1 MLVVRN
7 EQTKL
12 TGAYFNGAALAFLA
26 VGVLAPVITLVSRNE
41 DQDQPWLLVALVLGC
56 MAISVALH
64 LFARWFLEG
73 LEE

>member
-26 VGVLAPVITLVSRNE
+26 VGVLAPVITLVRNE
-41 DQDQPWLLVALVLGC
+41 GQEQPWLVISLVLGC

-64 LFARWFLEG
+64 LLARWFLEG